1 MFSLSVLGLGLGCL
15 VRLGV
20 GLGCLVSFQMESVGF
35 LSGHAGV
42 WCYRKRLDY
51 FGSIQFCVALEL
63 LAGAQAGLPIRLDT
77 LTAEFTFPSPPFFF
91 MSLCLPHVP
100 LSPLHLPVSLMS
112 LCPPVSPSHCVHPVP
127 PVLLSPSCPS
137 VTLLSLSPSCPPISL
152 MSLCHPPVPVSLLS
166 SYLPHVPLSPS
177 CPCLP
182 PVLLSPSCPSVTL
195 LSLSPSCPPIS
206 IMSLCHPPV
215 PFSICLLHLPVSLMC
230 LPYLPLSPSCPP
242 ISLMSLCLPPV
253 PVSLCLPHLSLIFLC
268 LPCVSPSSPSLP
280 RVSPSC
286 LSLFFYQ
293 AVSVEHL
300 QEKGVAPLAVEDQSE
315 DPWRITDEQLEYYA
329 IQFTSLQPDLGSLIQ
344 GAVAKNFFT
353 KSKLPIP
360 ELSHIWELSDVDRDG
375 ALTFS
380 EFCTAFH
387 LIVARR
393 NGYPL
398 PVALPSTL
406 SLVTTPPTLGLETTP
421 PTLSL
426 EAMPATFSLENTP
439 SHLLPRVLL
448 PKQDHNLID
457 IPEYWNNNIPALCR
471 SYSSTSIDEVI
482 KKCEEPPTPPPRP
495 KKTHSRASSLDL
507 NKQFQQSNQ
516 GNTNTLS
523 VAYISVCLLRD
534 CLSVC
539 LSVCAVLGPNQYMS
553 RPYSPLF
560 PLLCFLILCSI
571 SPLPTFS
578 VLMSYSLLSSVTTRQ
593 KRKIQSVIRENQV
606 ANAVLTRL
614 NSELQQQLKV
624 SLPPSSLE
632 QLAPALLQGVT
643 PRPLMR
649 CPDNLEKPKRG
660 TSREVGRDTVE
671 EYL

>member
-1 MFSLSVLGLGLGCL
+1 MDKEPVAATEGILHFLNENEQRCYSGLHILCQSDSLGKLSASE
-15 VRLGV
+15 
-20 GLGCLVSFQMESVGF
+20 VS
-35 LSGHAGV
+35 
-42 WCYRKRLDY
+42 
-51 FGSIQFCVALEL
+51 EL
-63 LAGAQAGLPIRLDT
+63 FRPSQLATET
-77 LTAEFTFPSPPFFF
+77 LHQEP
-91 MSLCLPHVP
+91 
-100 LSPLHLPVSLMS
+100 
-112 LCPPVSPSHCVHPVP
+112 
-127 PVLLSPSCPS
+127 
-137 VTLLSLSPSCPPISL
+137 
-152 MSLCHPPVPVSLLS
+152 
-166 SYLPHVPLSPS
+166 
-177 CPCLP
+177 
-182 PVLLSPSCPSVTL
+182 
-195 LSLSPSCPPIS
+195 
-206 IMSLCHPPV
+206 
-215 PFSICLLHLPVSLMC
+215 
-230 LPYLPLSPSCPP
+230 LPYGLQRNTTK
-242 ISLMSLCLPPV
+242 I
-253 PVSLCLPHLSLIFLC
+253 
-268 LPCVSPSSPSLP
+268 
-280 RVSPSC
+280 
-286 LSLFFYQ
+286 Q

-457 IPEYWNNNIPALCR
+457 IPEAHKSGMILSQQRQTKEPCYQEPVNDLVPEIRWRSRPR

-516 GNTNTLS
+516 DLKSGWMTTPPALPPRPQVTQVESAAVKCEETSLNFLTPGS
-523 VAYISVCLLRD
+523 SIDDLL
-534 CLSVC
+534 LHKQELTV
-539 LSVCAVLGPNQYMS
+539 
-553 RPYSPLF
+553 
-560 PLLCFLILCSI
+560 I
-571 SPLPTFS
+571 SPNLVPQKL
-578 VLMSYSLLSSVTTRQ
+578 VQNLEPQNLVCRSVTTRQ

-614 NSELQQQLKV
+614 NSELQQQLKEV
-624 SLPPSSLE
+624 HRERITLE
-632 QLAPALLQGVT
+632 SQLEMLRPLAPV
-643 PRPLMR
+643 
-649 CPDNLEKPKRG
+649 
-660 TSREVGRDTVE
+660 
-671 EYL
+671 